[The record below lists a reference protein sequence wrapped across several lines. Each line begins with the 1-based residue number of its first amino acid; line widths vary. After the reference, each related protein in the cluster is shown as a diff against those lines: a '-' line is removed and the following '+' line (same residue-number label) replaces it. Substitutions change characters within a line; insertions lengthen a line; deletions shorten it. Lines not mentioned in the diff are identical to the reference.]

1 MDSPV
6 LAFMECGA
14 ALRGQL
20 GPSSTDG
27 RSKGMGRPA
36 AFPSH
41 VSQFHFQG
49 ATETDP
55 HLKTITPGFSA
66 DASASSVSL
75 DPMICVSM
83 MFSGSQS
90 IQLTGVKPQ
99 QDLSSWTFESQGND
113 YI

>member
-1 MDSPV
+1 M
-6 LAFMECGA
+6 
-14 ALRGQL
+14 

-27 RSKGMGRPA
+27 RSKDMGRPA
-36 AFPSH
+36 AFPSR
-41 VSQFHFQG
+41 VSQLHFQG
-49 ATETDP
+49 ATKTEP

-66 DASASSVSL
+66 DASASSASL
-75 DPMICVSM
+75 EPMICVSM

-90 IQLTGVKPQ
+90 IQLTGLKPL

>member
-41 VSQFHFQG
+41 VSQLHFQG
-49 ATETDP
+49 ATEKE
-55 HLKTITPGFSA
+55 LYSKTVTLGFSA
-66 DASASSVSL
+66 DVSASLVGL
-75 DPMICVSM
+75 DP
-83 MFSGSQS
+83 
-90 IQLTGVKPQ
+90 
-99 QDLSSWTFESQGND
+99 
-113 YI
+113 